1 MLCTIA
7 LLLVSAG
14 PIDRAATALADFRP
28 DDAVRMLEA
37 AKDKGP
43 YGHFEHVR
51 LYEQLGI
58 AYAYLGRSEDAV
70 GAFTTMLSLDPTRA
84 ISYTL
89 SPKVTFLFE
98 QARTEAADH
107 AEASVDLSW
116 PRGLDIEATVPV
128 DVEVL
133 EDPAGFL
140 KRGSL
145 YYRKKGETEFQSR
158 SLLLPM
164 AGSAIKRV
172 ELPAV
177 AAGDKAPAVLQLYLV
192 AKDLHDNEVL
202 LFGSAKR
209 PREVA
214 LSYTPAEVWYGQWWV
229 WAIAGAVVAVSAG
242 TGVFAATREPP
253 ATVEGTFRVQR

>member
-1 MLCTIA
+1 MLCA
-7 LLLVSAG
+7 LALMFMSAG

-28 DDAVRMLEA
+28 EDAVRLLEA
-37 AKDKGP
+37 AKTEGP
-43 YGHFEHVR
+43 YAHPEHVR

-98 QARTEAADH
+98 RARTQAADR

-116 PRGLDIEATVPV
+116 PRGLDVEATVPV
-128 DVEVL
+128 EVEVL

-140 KRGSL
+140 KKGSL
-145 YYRKKGETEFQSR
+145 FYRKKGETEFKSR
-158 SLLLPM
+158 SLRLPL

-192 AKDLHDNEVL
+192 ATDANDNEVL

-214 LSYTPAEVWYGQWWV
+214 LSYAPAEVWYGQWWV

-242 TGVFAATREPP
+242 SGVFVATREPP